1 MATENNHNNK
11 GYLERAADMLKSKR
25 NLNWLLLFLFALI
38 ELVVLTLMAF
48 TLIDYL
54 KTDTRG
60 IGISHLVS
68 IELILLWVGVII
80 GYYGWSIYFYNINF
94 GLTNQD
100 WFEIRE
106 KTAKGED
113 VQVPNENPH
122 HKETLGLPKGTVRG
136 TIALTVMIGGLSMTI
151 YSFGLGAEYQ
161 SDSMIVDHLDFF
173 KTAFLMVIA
182 FYFGNKSLE
191 TMGYKSQSANRGNNS
206 AGNNS

>member
-1 MATENNHNNK
+1 MATENNDNKK

-38 ELVVLTLMAF
+38 EIVVLTLMAF

-80 GYYGWSIYFYNINF
+80 GFYGWSIYFYNINF

-106 KTAKGED
+106 KTAKGEE
-113 VQVPNENPH
+113 VKVPSENPH
-122 HKETLGLPKGTVRG
+122 TEETLGLPKGTVRG
-136 TIALTVMIGGLSMTI
+136 TIALTVLIGGLSMTI

-161 SDSMIVDHLDFF
+161 NDSMIVDHLDFF

-191 TMGYKSQSANRGNNS
+191 TMGYKSQSANRGRDS
-206 AGNNS
+206 SESEV

>member
-1 MATENNHNNK
+1 MATDNTKQEQS
-11 GYLERAADMLKSKR
+11 YLERATKMLTSKR
-25 NLNWLLLFLFALI
+25 NLNRLLLFLFALI
-38 ELVVLTLMAF
+38 EVTVLVLMAF

-60 IGISHLVS
+60 IGISHLVA
-68 IELILLWVGVII
+68 IELVLLWVGILV
-80 GYYGWSIYFYNINF
+80 GYYGWCIYFFNINF

-106 KTAKGED
+106 KAAKGEKVD
-113 VQVPNENPH
+113 APSQNPH
-122 HKETLGLPKGTVRG
+122 HEQTLGLPKGTVRG

-151 YSFGLGAEYQ
+151 YSFGLGAEY
-161 SDSMIVDHLDFF
+161 SNDNFVVDHLDFF

-191 TMGYKSQSANRGNNS
+191 TIGYKSSSTKRGNQSSDNEE
-206 AGNNS
+206 